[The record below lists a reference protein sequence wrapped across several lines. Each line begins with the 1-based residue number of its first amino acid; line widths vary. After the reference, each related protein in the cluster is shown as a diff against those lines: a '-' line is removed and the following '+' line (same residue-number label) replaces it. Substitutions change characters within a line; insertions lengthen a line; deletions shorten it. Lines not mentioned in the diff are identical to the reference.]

1 MVTRNRIVIIV
12 RVLVLALCSHV
23 EAQSLD
29 AFLDNSTVKVGVSL
43 AYGGGITWLSTS
55 GGVNLVNNYDKGRQ
69 IQQSYYAG
77 NSVTAANQSSA
88 WSPWS
93 WNPIMVG
100 DYAGHASPVLVL
112 NKSAGQLYV
121 KTQPYLWDRNN
132 QLAQAYMEQWI
143 SLHPAL
149 TNVVVVYSR
158 LTCFRDPNDE
168 WGAPVMRNQ
177 ELPAVY
183 LVSALN
189 TIKAYTNALPWQN
202 HTLSTIPNTPSS
214 GTFPWVRYTPTEAWT
229 ACVDGTGF
237 GAGVYTPIATSFLAG
252 KSGSAVVWDTANS
265 STMYISPL
273 GNYAF
278 TTNSVFSYRYY
289 LIVGNLT
296 AIRTAVYT
304 LHSASD
310 TAPLP
315 PTGLTATAGDKRAN
329 LTWNPSPGT
338 TNYTVRCAT
347 NSSGPYAFISSVPTT
362 AYAHAGLTNGV
373 QYYYAVSASNSV
385 GEGAASPPVS
395 VTPLPVIAV
404 PNPGFETPSIP
415 TYQYTPGGAS
425 WSFKGS
431 SGISRNGSAF
441 TAGNPGAP
449 EGVQVGL
456 LQQSGA
462 FSNRLADFKLGSV
475 YRATFAAAQRASNV
489 AGQTW
494 NLTINGKAIGSFAPA
509 KTATNY
515 SDYSALFIATAAEN
529 SLGFQGSNLNGG
541 DNTVFID
548 NVRLVREQDVEAV
561 DHTGGATNVSEGVT
575 QLNGRAGYGP
585 TDVRIYWGS
594 ADGATNKVNWGNS
607 CLLTNMAMGSFSTS
621 VSNLLYGL
629 KYYYRCYVSNG
640 SSEAWAAASTSFT
653 SQPLTVTGPVLANF
667 SFETPALP
675 ASGWSNNPAGA
686 TWAFHQAGIARNGSP
701 WYVPSAPAG
710 VQGGYMQRT
719 GAALSQS
726 FTVATAGRY
735 TVGFS
740 TVGRSGYGSQPLAVL
755 MDDVNV
761 LSLSTSQISTSAWTS
776 FTSAVFA
783 LSAGTHELAF
793 VNGALEG
800 DHANV
805 IDDVR
810 FNTGLSGYIVNRPGV
825 AKPAALEAGAALACT
840 GAVYDVYVHWNTT
853 SGGTNAA
860 LWVNVAQVG
869 SWANIGQTNLSYR
882 INGLNPKS
890 TYYFTFRAVNEAE
903 EIWAGNIQSCSTL
916 DYDAGTMLRLL

>member
-1 MVTRNRIVIIV
+1 VTRNRIALIV
-12 RVLVLALCSHV
+12 KVLVLVLCCHAQ
-23 EAQSLD
+23 AQSLD

-55 GGVNLVNNYDKGRQ
+55 GGVNLVNNHDKGRQ

-88 WSPWS
+88 WSPWA

-112 NKSAGQLYV
+112 NKSGGQLYV

-132 QLAQAYMEQWI
+132 QLAQAFMEQWI
-143 SLHPAL
+143 SLHPTL

-158 LTCFRDPNDE
+158 LTCFRNPNDE
-168 WGAPVMRNQ
+168 WGAPVVRNQ

-189 TIKAYTNALPWQN
+189 TIKAYTNALPWQS
-202 HTLSTIPNTPSS
+202 HTLSTIPNTPAS
-214 GTFPWVRYTPTEAWT
+214 GTFPWVRYTPTEPWT

-278 TTNSVFSYRYY
+278 ATNSVFSYRYY

-296 AIRTAVYT
+296 SIRAAVYT
-304 LHSASD
+304 LRSESD

-315 PTGLTATAGDKRAN
+315 PTGLTATAGDMRAN
-329 LTWNPSPGT
+329 LTWNPSPDT

-347 NSSGPYAFISSVPTT
+347 NSGGPYTVISSVTTT
-362 AYAHAGLTNGV
+362 AYAHTGLTNGV

-395 VTPLPVIAV
+395 VTPLPIIAV
-404 PNPGFETPSIP
+404 PNSGFETPSIP

-425 WSFKGS
+425 WSFRGS

-441 TAGNPGAP
+441 TAGNPNAP
-449 EGVQVGL
+449 EGVQVAL

-462 FSNRLADFKLGSV
+462 FSNMLSGFTPGSV
-475 YRATFAAAQRASNV
+475 YRVTFAAAQRASNV

-494 NLTINGKAIGSFAPA
+494 SLKINGKVIGSFAPA
-509 KTATNY
+509 KTATLY
-515 SDYSALFIATAAEN
+515 SDYAVLFIAAAESN
-529 SLGFQGSNLNGG
+529 SLAFEGSNLNGG

-548 NVRLVREQDVEAV
+548 NVRLLRAPDVAVV
-561 DHTGGATNVSEGVT
+561 DHTDGATNMSEGVT
-575 QLNGRAGYGP
+575 QLRGQVACGP
-585 TDVRIYWGS
+585 MDVRIYWGA
-594 ADGATNKVNWGNS
+594 ADGGTNKANWGNS
-607 CLLTNMAMGSFSTS
+607 CLLTNVAAGSFSTS

-629 KYYYRCYVSNG
+629 KYYYRCYASNG
-640 SSEAWAAASTSFT
+640 SSVAWAPATTSFI
-653 SQPLTVTGPVLANF
+653 SQPVTVTGPVIGNF
-667 SFETPALP
+667 SFEIPALP
-675 ASGWSNNPAGA
+675 ASGWSNNPTGA
-686 TWAFHQAGIARNGSP
+686 TWTFHQAGIARNGSP

-710 VQGGYMQRT
+710 LQGGYMQRT
-719 GAALSQS
+719 GATLSQWV
-726 FTVATAGRY
+726 TVASAGRY
-735 TVGFS
+735 TVSFS
-740 TVGRSGYGSQPLAVL
+740 VVGRTGYGSQPMAVL

-761 LSLSTSQISTSAWTS
+761 LSLSTSQISTSGWTS
-776 FTSAVFA
+776 FTSSVFA
-783 LSAGTHELAF
+783 LSAGAHELTF
-793 VNGALEG
+793 VNGAFAG

-810 FNTGLSGYIVNRPGV
+810 FNTGLSGYIVNRPGI
-825 AKPAALEAGAALACT
+825 AKSAALEAGATLACT

-860 LWVNVAQVG
+860 LWVNAAQVG

-882 INGLNPKS
+882 INGLNPNS